1 MSRQFDVFANPSRRG
16 LEERPYVVV
25 IQHATW
31 HRVATRLCVP
41 LVDEQFIRPEGRLN
55 PRFVIDRSTV
65 YFHPF
70 EIIAF
75 PARLLK
81 KPVANLEDDRYR
93 IIGAL
98 DLVFTGI

>member
-25 IQHATW
+25 VQYDAW
-31 HRVATRLCVP
+31 YGMPTRLCVP
-41 LVDEQFIRPEGRLN
+41 LIAEAFIRPQGRMN
-55 PRFVIDRSTV
+55 PCIPVNGQRL
-65 YFHPF
+65 YFHPL
-70 EIIAF
+70 EIVSM
-75 PARLLK
+75 PVRLLK
-81 KPVANLEDDRYR
+81 KPVTNVENYRYQ